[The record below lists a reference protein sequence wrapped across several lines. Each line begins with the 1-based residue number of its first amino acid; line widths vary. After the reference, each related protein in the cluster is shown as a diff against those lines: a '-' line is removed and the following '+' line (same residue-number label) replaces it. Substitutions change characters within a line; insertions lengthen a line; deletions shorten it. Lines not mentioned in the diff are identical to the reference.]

1 MKVELENLS
10 KRWGNVVGADSI
22 NLDIQDAEFVAFL
35 GPSGCGKTTTLLMV
49 AGIYKPTEGF
59 VRFDGRVVNHM
70 APKDRGIGMV
80 FQSYALYP
88 HMTVFQ
94 NISYPLKL
102 KKVPKEEMQ
111 ERAQRVADMMGIGH
125 LMDRKPAQLS
135 GGQQQRVALG
145 RALVKEPQ
153 LLLFDE
159 PLSNLD
165 ARLRLSMRGE
175 IKRLQM
181 ELGITSI
188 YVTHDQVE
196 AMTMAD
202 RIAVMKDGKLQAYD
216 TPEDLY
222 DQPRTLFIGG
232 FVGNPPMN
240 FVEVEV
246 VGEDGEY
253 HARRE
258 SFDVVVPPDRGE
270 KVVGKGRVILGIRP
284 EDIAITDEGVPGEI
298 DILVHEAINDHA
310 VHVVTRQNRIHV
322 VNPEHVIERLL
333 PFSFGANVGVGL
345 AHADELRAGAALHRA
360 QLARRVAVA
369 DAEKGQADLAVLHLA
384 DSFSKIIGGRSLSG
398 FYLDTVGVAF
408 RTQRN
413 P

>member
-10 KRWGNVVGADSI
+10 KRWGSIVGADAI
-22 NLDIQDAEFVAFL
+22 NLTIDDAEFVAFL

-49 AGIYKPTEGF
+49 AGIYKPTEGYI
-59 VRFDGRVVNHM
+59 RFDERVVNTM
-70 APKDRGIGMV
+70 APKDRNIGMV

-102 KKVPKEEMQ
+102 KKTPKAEMQ
-111 ERAQRVADMMGIGH
+111 ERAQKAADMMGIGH

-145 RALVKEPQ
+145 RALVKEPN

-165 ARLRLSMRGE
+165 ARLRLSMRAE

-202 RIAVMKDGKLQAYD
+202 RVAVMKDGQLQAYAPPD
-216 TPEDLY
+216 ELY
-222 DQPRTLFIGG
+222 DQPRTLFVAG

-240 FVEVEV
+240 FADVEV
-246 VGEDGEY
+246 VRENGEY

-258 SFDVVVPPDRGE
+258 GFDVIVSPDRGE
-270 KVVGKGRVILGIRP
+270 KPAGRDTVVLGIRP
-284 EDIAITDEGVPGEI
+284 EDITVADVGVPGEI
-298 DILVHEAINDHA
+298 FIVEPLGRDDLITVRIGEVN
-310 VHVVTRQNRIHV
+310 VHV
-322 VNPEHVIERLL
+322 
-333 PFSFGANVGVGL
+333 
-345 AHADELRAGAALHRA
+345 
-360 QLARRVAVA
+360 
-369 DAEKGQADLAVLHLA
+369 LA
-384 DSFSKIIGGRSLSG
+384 DPTLSLKMGQTIRLKFNTHKVQFFDPQTEQSLLWMG
-398 FYLDTVGVAF
+398 
-408 RTQRN
+408 
-413 P
+413 

>member
-10 KRWGNVVGADSI
+10 KRWGNAVGADSMS
-22 NLDIQDAEFVAFL
+22 LDIEDGEFVAFL

-49 AGIYKPTEGF
+49 AGIYKPTEGTI
-59 VRFDGRVVNHM
+59 RFDGRVVNQV

-102 KKVPKEEMQ
+102 QKVPKDEMQ
-111 ERAQRVADMMGIGH
+111 KRAQRVADMMGIGH
-125 LMDRKPAQLS
+125 LMERKPAQLS

-145 RALVKEPQ
+145 RALVKEPN

-165 ARLRLSMRGE
+165 ARLRLTMRSE

-202 RIAVMKDGKLQAYD
+202 RVAVMKDGKLEAYAPPD
-216 TPEDLY
+216 ELY
-222 DQPRTLFIGG
+222 DRPRTLFVAS

-240 FVEVEV
+240 LVKVEV
-246 VGEDGEY
+246 VADNGDFR
-253 HARRE
+253 ARRGG
-258 SFDVVVPPDRGE
+258 FDVPLPPDRGA
-270 KVVGKGRVILGIRP
+270 KAAGRGEVILGIRP
-284 EDIAITDEGVPGEI
+284 DHITVADEGIPAEVY
-298 DILVHEAINDHA
+298 
-310 VHVVTRQNRIHV
+310 VVEPLGRDN
-322 VNPEHVIERLL
+322 LL
-333 PFSFGANVGVGL
+333 
-345 AHADELRAGAALHRA
+345 DLRAGEVSL
-360 QLARRVAVA
+360 RV
-369 DAEKGQADLAVLHLA
+369 LA
-384 DSFSKIIGGRSLSG
+384 DPTVNPKIG
-398 FYLDTVGVAF
+398 DTVLLQLNTEKVQFFDPETEESLLWA
-408 RTQRN
+408 
-413 P
+413 